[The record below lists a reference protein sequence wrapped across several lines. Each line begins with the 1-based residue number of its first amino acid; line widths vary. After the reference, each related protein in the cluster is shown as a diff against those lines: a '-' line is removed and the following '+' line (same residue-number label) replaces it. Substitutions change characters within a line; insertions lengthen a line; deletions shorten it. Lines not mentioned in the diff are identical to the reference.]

1 LGRRRL
7 KRFEEASS
15 WGATMVRVIVEA
27 PVRPSE
33 DPAKVEA
40 AVRRLFPD
48 AEVVSHQD
56 GMLLATSS
64 SLAEMEALLH
74 KQRILDA
81 ARGVFLH
88 AVAADGSSATFRVGK
103 QAAFVGHVSFSVGE
117 SALGD
122 ITVTVEDEN
131 VEQVLRAV
139 APKTKK
145 GFPVSE
151 EQAARIEAREQAERD
166 ARKAL
171 AMEGKGGEE

>member
-1 LGRRRL
+1 
-7 KRFEEASS
+7 
-15 WGATMVRVIVEA
+15 
-27 PVRPSE
+27 
-33 DPAKVEA
+33 
-40 AVRRLFPD
+40 
-48 AEVVSHQD
+48 
-56 GMLLATSS
+56 
-64 SLAEMEALLH
+64 
-74 KQRILDA
+74 
-81 ARGVFLH
+81 
-88 AVAADGSSATFRVGK
+88 
-103 QAAFVGHVSFSVGE
+103 VGE

-151 EQAARIEAREQAERD
+151 EEAARIEAREQAERD